1 MGSAAVLSLSREG
14 AVAIVSAERPAVLNA
29 MNPELLE
36 QLTRAVRE
44 LGGDPSVRAIVLTGA
59 GRAFMAGADVRFM
72 AQSSPPEFRR
82 FTEDIQELTRVIRGC
97 PVPVVAAVNGTAVGA
112 GCELACACDIRIAS
126 TKATFAF
133 PESRIGLVV
142 TSGASWLL
150 PRLVGSGWARRL
162 LLASETVDAEL
173 ALRIGLVQEVVA
185 PEAVLRRAVEL
196 CAGVAE
202 AERLAVTLSKRLL
215 TASEE
220 GGLEPALRLEV
231 EAILSCLT
239 EGQARE
245 GLTAFLER
253 RDPSYRGRAVR

>member
-1 MGSAAVLSLSREG
+1 MLSLDREG
-14 AVAIVSAERPAVLNA
+14 ALAIVTAERPAVLNA
-29 MNPELLE
+29 LNPGLLE

-44 LGGDPSVRAIVLTGA
+44 LGDDSSVRAIALTGA

-72 AQSSPPEFRR
+72 AQSPPQEFRR
-82 FTEDIQELTRVIRGC
+82 FVEGIQELTRVIRGC
-97 PVPVVAAVNGTAVGA
+97 PVPVVAAINGPAVGA

-126 TKATFAF
+126 AAATFSF

-150 PRLVGSGWARRL
+150 PRLVGPGWARRL
-162 LLASETVDAEL
+162 LLEAATVDAEL

-185 PEAVLRRAVEL
+185 PEAVVRRAVEV
-196 CAGVAE
+196 CARIAE
-202 AERLAVTLSKRLL
+202 AERLAVALSKRLL
-215 TASEE
+215 VASEE

-231 EAILSCLT
+231 EAILSCFT

-245 GLTAFLER
+245 GLMAFLEK
-253 RDPSYRGRAVR
+253 RDPSYRGEAVR

>member
-1 MGSAAVLSLSREG
+1 MLSLDREG
-14 AVAIVSAERPAVLNA
+14 ALAIVTAERPAVLNA
-29 MNPELLE
+29 LNPELLE

-44 LGGDPSVRAIVLTGA
+44 LGDDSSVRAIALTGA

-72 AQSSPPEFRR
+72 AQSSPQEFRR
-82 FTEDIQELTRVIRGC
+82 FVEGIQELTRVIRGC
-97 PVPVVAAVNGTAVGA
+97 PVPVVAAVNGPAVGA

-126 TKATFAF
+126 AAATFSF

-150 PRLVGSGWARRL
+150 PRLVGPGWARRL
-162 LLASETVDAEL
+162 LLEAATVDAEL

-185 PEAVLRRAVEL
+185 PEAVVRRAVEV
-196 CAGVAE
+196 CARIGE
-202 AERLAVTLSKRLL
+202 AERLAVALSKRLL
-215 TASEE
+215 VASEE

-231 EAILSCLT
+231 EAILSCFT

-245 GLTAFLER
+245 GLMAFLEK
-253 RDPSYRGRAVR
+253 RDPSYRGEAVR